1 MQTQRYDQVDA
12 AFNEDHDAQER
23 EIIRAGDAAG
33 EDELPPPSTTRNM
46 LAKFQ
51 EIQEEAQRE
60 AANLKTPP
68 PSKKVKLNSI
78 VRGTFY
84 FHKQPP

>member
-1 MQTQRYDQVDA
+1 MPAFSSKHVPAAQTQTQRYDQVDA
-12 AFNEDHDAQER
+12 AFNEEQDAQER

-68 PSKKVKLNSI
+68 PSKKVKLI
-78 VRGTFY
+78 L
-84 FHKQPP
+84 

>member
-1 MQTQRYDQVDA
+1 MYIISRVFTFPEVQKGERDCGRQLYD
-12 AFNEDHDAQER
+12 QER

-68 PSKKVKLNSI
+68 PSKKVKLN
-78 VRGTFY
+78 F
-84 FHKQPP
+84 